1 MNITTQESKTM
12 NKNQFRDWVQDMV
25 NLHPN
30 KRIEILDFF
39 WLAMDEIFD
48 GGSEQH
54 EISLAVN
61 DINELIKESI

>member
-1 MNITTQESKTM
+1 M

-30 KRIEILDFF
+30 KRVEILDFF

>member
-1 MNITTQESKTM
+1 M